1 MIELI
6 SIHIPKTGGQSFY
19 HVLQQVYGDRLSMYY
34 RRRDYDAIMKEHRRF
49 EDSLAPQLKVLHGH
63 LYYKELKR
71 LHKHTKAKVICWMR
85 DPVERVV
92 SNYHYFKQ
100 RLDQS
105 DADPENAH
113 RRDETLL
120 QYAGRRDARNRMHKF
135 LKGLPLEDFYFI
147 GLLEDYEADVK
158 RLGRLLGWGKVELPH
173 VNKAE
178 SPKPELDE
186 ATLKKLRRWNR
197 RDIKLYEEVRR
208 LKGYEGW
215 VG

>member
-1 MIELI
+1 M
-6 SIHIPKTGGQSFY
+6 
-19 HVLQQVYGDRLSMYY
+19 
-34 RRRDYDAIMKEHRRF
+34 
-49 EDSLAPQLKVLHGH
+49 LHGH
-63 LYYKELKR
+63 LYYKEVKR
-71 LHKHTKAKVICWMR
+71 LHRHTNAKVVCWLR

-92 SNYHYFKQ
+92 SNYHFFKS
-100 RLDQS
+100 RLDRP
-105 DADPENAH
+105 DLNPEVARLNAH
-113 RRDETLL
+113 RKDETLL
-120 QYAGRRDARNRMHKF
+120 EYAARRHTRNRMSKF

-215 VG
+215 GG

>member
-6 SIHIPKTGGQSFY
+6 SIHVPKTGGQSFY
-19 HVLQQVYGDRLSMYY
+19 QVLKQVYGDRLSISY
-34 RRRDYDAIMKEHRRF
+34 RRRDYEAAKQEYRRF
-49 EDSLAPQLKVLHGH
+49 ENSIPAQLQVLHGH
-63 LYYKELKR
+63 LYYKEVKR
-71 LHKHTKAKVICWMR
+71 LHRHTNAKVVCWLR

-100 RLDQS
+100 RLEQAEA
-105 DADPENAH
+105 DAENAH

-135 LKGLPLEDFYFI
+135 LNGLPLEDFYFI

-158 RLGRLLGWGKVELPH
+158 RLGRLLGWGKFELPH
-173 VNKAE
+173 VNKAIT
-178 SPKPELDE
+178 PKPELDE

-197 RDIKLYEEVRR
+197 KDIKLYERVRR
-208 LKGYEGW
+208 LKGLEG
-215 VG
+215 